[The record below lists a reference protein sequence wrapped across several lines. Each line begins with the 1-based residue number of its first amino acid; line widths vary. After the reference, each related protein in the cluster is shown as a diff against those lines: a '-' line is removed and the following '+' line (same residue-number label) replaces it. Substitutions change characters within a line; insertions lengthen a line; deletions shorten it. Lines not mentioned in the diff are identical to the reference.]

1 VAFGEQLKPIPPRKR
16 LTEGTRAGGITLVLG
31 AGISRP
37 RGIPSWDGLARAVW
51 RSAFKNRPSP
61 WVANNQGWSPREL
74 PQFLPIIFELAYRE
88 LGERR
93 FSKLLTES
101 LYAHARFPSD
111 DANFHRSSESLAVIA
126 RLLVA
131 EQRRGSK
138 RRITNVVTLNADD
151 LVENAVSRIVGRSSP
166 MAYGG
171 VVRPVARSLHSF
183 LGATHRIV
191 PLYHI
196 HGFLQSGRMSRR
208 NARMLVFTDSQYWS
222 TSASAFSFAN
232 RIMTSA
238 LSEGRCVFVGLSMT
252 DINLLRWFA
261 LRTLDRD
268 RESYDGMKYI
278 PREHWDPTTEFGAE
292 RYFDR
297 HFWIRP
303 DSDDPGNFY
312 PIFCGFEGFV
322 RSRLRAG
329 RTTASKN

>member
-1 VAFGEQLKPIPPRKR
+1 MSPALYSRARNNRNFSRMAWHSASNSNRSLRENGLLRAPEPAASLSCWARESRGRAAFQ
-16 LTEGTRAGGITLVLG
+16 AGR
-31 AGISRP
+31 S
-37 RGIPSWDGLARAVW
+37 LAQAVW

-61 WVANNQGWSPREL
+61 WVANKQGWSPREL

-88 LGERR
+88 LGEKR

-196 HGFLQSGRMSRR
+196 HGFLQSARMSRR

-278 PREHWDPTTEFGAE
+278 PREHWDLTTEFGA
-292 RYFDR
+292 D
-297 HFWIRP
+297 
-303 DSDDPGNFY
+303 
-312 PIFCGFEGFV
+312 V
-322 RSRLRAG
+322 
-329 RTTASKN
+329 